1 MEKRRPTVFQ
11 VSLYFV
17 LQPVFLVT
25 SESAAET
32 RVTWPL
38 FLGGFDQNHHRHYR
52 RRLHHVSN
60 LSPLKLLSL
69 ELSIFALVL
78 PNHYVHSGDFGK
90 LKWKT
95 IFFHSCHIFRP
106 FPSVLDDVFNMY
118 STSSW
123 FVLFSQ
129 FAKSVS
135 LTLQSIKSPVLNSI
149 KIRPPI
155 LGILHE
161 ANRTATKATSDAIS
175 TNLRCGRT

>member
-1 MEKRRPTVFQ
+1 
-11 VSLYFV
+11 VSRVAACF
-17 LQPVFLVT
+17 VT

-32 RVTWPL
+32 HVTWPL
-38 FLGGFDQNHHRHYR
+38 FLGGFDQNHRHYR
-52 RRLHHVSN
+52 RRLHHVLN

-78 PNHYVHSGDFGK
+78 PNHHVHSGDFGK

-118 STSSW
+118 NTSSW

-129 FAKSVS
+129 FAKSVKPYIAKYEVPS
-135 LTLQSIKSPVLNSI
+135 
-149 KIRPPI
+149 
-155 LGILHE
+155 
-161 ANRTATKATSDAIS
+161 TKF
-175 TNLRCGRT
+175 N